1 MSRTLRFQKSAD
13 KIKNGLKPYRR
24 WKLSSLRDR
33 YEKALRVDEW
43 YIETPFRNELRSQR
57 GVGSK
62 DRMQTS

>member
-13 KIKNGLKPYRR
+13 NIRNRLKPYRR

-43 YIETPFRNELRSQR
+43 YTETPFRNDSRSQR
-57 GVGSK
+57 GVGGK